1 MKKALFFILLFTV
14 NSYSQKDL
22 KQRIAEVVDEG
33 KMLYRSEM
41 ASWYGT
47 DLFLEKYKN
56 RENIG
61 GYFSYSE
68 GENSK
73 CIFFSR
79 DENPKVIGT
88 IKFDNTYKIENAKAE
103 LAERNFSKN
112 ENDLYQIRAKAL
124 NAIQS
129 DTIFKTYQNSS
140 LNLIPIIT
148 KNEKKVYV
156 LTGPN
161 NSGVVLYGN
170 DYLLTFNEKNELK
183 SAKRIHA
190 NIIPVNYT
198 NDQKNI
204 QIASMHSHLP
214 QTGDLMTATDICTTM
229 LYEKFTGWGTVYVT
243 SKEYVS
249 IWNCKDDT
257 LTVLTTEAFDKISQ
271 ATLKDK
277 DH

>member
-47 DLFLEKYKN
+47 DLFMEKYKN

-88 IKFDNTYKIENAKAE
+88 ILFDTTYKVENAKSD
-103 LAERNFSKN
+103 LTERNFSKD
-112 ENDLYQIRAKAL
+112 EHDLYQIRSKAL
-124 NAIQS
+124 QAIQS
-129 DTIFKTYQNSS
+129 DTIFKMYQNSS
-140 LNLIPIIT
+140 LNLIPIIN
-148 KNEKKVYV
+148 KKEKKVYV

-170 DYLLTFNEKNELK
+170 DYLLTFNDKNELK
-183 SAKRIHA
+183 STKRIHA
-190 NIIPVNYT
+190 NIIPVNYK
-198 NDQKNI
+198 DQKDV

-229 LYEKFTGWGTVYVT
+229 LYEKFTGWETVYVI

-249 IWNCKDDT
+249 IWNCKEDT
-257 LTVLTTEAFDKISQ
+257 LNVLTTEAFEKISQ
-271 ATLKDK
+271 KTTSKEKKD
-277 DH
+277 

>member
-56 RENIG
+56 HENIG

-88 IKFDNTYKIENAKAE
+88 IEFDNTYKIENAKAE

-124 NAIQS
+124 KAIQS

-183 SAKRIHA
+183 STKRIHA

-229 LYEKFTGWGTVYVT
+229 LYEKFTGWGAVYVT